1 MSTGTRKSVSS
12 TSTASKKAAAPQ
24 KAAPAKRTAAPKRK
38 AAAKPA
44 PAPARRGESMPAP
57 RPAAAAPA
65 RRIPAGVPAASS
77 PAHEVMLARVESV
90 RLAQRT
96 EGNFDCF
103 GRAGEGYCDQ
113 GGCSYRDEC
122 LTVSRLLH
130 EL

>member
-12 TSTASKKAAAPQ
+12 TSTASKKAA
-24 KAAPAKRTAAPKRK
+24 PAKKTAAPKRK

-44 PAPARRGESMPAP
+44 PAPARRGESMPAT

-103 GRAGEGYCDQ
+103 GRAGQGYCDQ
-113 GGCSYRDEC
+113 DGCAYREEC
-122 LTVSRLLH
+122 LEVSRRLH
-130 EL
+130 DM